1 VRLDLKLYLSDAIF
15 RKWEELRTGML
26 TLTRKTEYGLI
37 AVCHLAQVGKQVV
50 SARDIAQEHDVP
62 LPLLMNVLKKLNR
75 TGHVASVRGA
85 HGGYVLNVAPEQ
97 FTLNDLI
104 AAVEGPV
111 HLVRCTNTSRG
122 ARKCNRTAKCFIRQS
137 VVRLHERLRTFLE
150 SVTIAEIAH
159 ERLRQTPSDGAK
171 AVIQ

>member
-1 VRLDLKLYLSDAIF
+1 MLYSG
-15 RKWEELRTGML
+15 KWEELRTGML

-62 LPLLMNVLKKLNR
+62 LPLLMNVLKRLNR

-85 HGGYVLNVAPEQ
+85 HGGYVLNVPPEQ
-97 FTLNDLI
+97 FTLSDLI
-104 AAVEGPV
+104 TAVEGPV

-122 ARKCNRTAKCFIRQS
+122 ARKCTRTAKCFIRRS
-137 VVRLHERLRTFLE
+137 VVHLHERLRKFLD
-150 SVTIAEIAH
+150 SVTIADIAH
-159 ERLRQTPSDGAK
+159 EQLRPIATDEAK
-171 AVIQ
+171 AVVP